1 MRKKFSPIIT
11 KTKWQSHWVGGVC
24 AWYPTRKSLRKLKNI
39 SAFVL
44 SSQHKLQQQKEAVSW
59 NFIMKTK
66 VKVIFISNT
75 KRQHNAKT
83 LSRGLLRLQEGAF
96 WGFVSSLSCGT
107 FIWLKNKWIWS
118 KKFTKKKA
126 QMAWWGRKSQWR
138 NKAGLSLWMATERET
153 FTSHHVTAVK
163 F

>member
-44 SSQHKLQQQKEAVSW
+44 SSRHKLQQQKEAISW

-118 KKFTKKKA
+118 KKFTKKKHKWLGGEGNHSEGTK
-126 QMAWWGRKSQWR
+126 QDFLFGWP
-138 NKAGLSLWMATERET
+138 LREKHPLLT
-153 FTSHHVTAVK
+153 M
-163 F
+163 